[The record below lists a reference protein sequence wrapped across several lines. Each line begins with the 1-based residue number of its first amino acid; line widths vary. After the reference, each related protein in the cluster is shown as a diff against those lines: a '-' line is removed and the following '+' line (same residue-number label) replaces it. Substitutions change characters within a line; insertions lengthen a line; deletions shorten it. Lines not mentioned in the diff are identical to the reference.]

1 MPPAI
6 AIMAKDGDLPVK
18 ATDALLSLTDMSENE
33 VEEVQN
39 TAIEPPMANEGTATV

>member
-1 MPPAI
+1 MP
-6 AIMAKDGDLPVK
+6 
-18 ATDALLSLTDMSENE
+18 ENE